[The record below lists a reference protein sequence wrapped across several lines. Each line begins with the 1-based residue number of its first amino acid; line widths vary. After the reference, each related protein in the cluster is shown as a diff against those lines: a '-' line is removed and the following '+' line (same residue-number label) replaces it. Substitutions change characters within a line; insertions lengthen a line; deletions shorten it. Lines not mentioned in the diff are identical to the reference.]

1 MKIRKIKW
9 KNHSILGNLELDL
22 TTSST
27 GEDFDNI
34 IFAGENGTGKTS
46 ILETMSTF
54 LNAGTFEHFEYIEFS
69 IGNDIFTAIPTT
81 DGNTHKNFF
90 DINDSSGAVRNIR
103 TDRNNNIQLLES
115 DTKDLR
121 YYGCVFSKARADYKT
136 HQITST
142 TTKQLDIE
150 KYDIDQQDDFTSLK
164 QLLVDIKNQDESDYM
179 KLNETL
185 GANPKSVPEF
195 YPTSKTF
202 RFKNAF
208 DNFFEKIK
216 YEGVVD
222 SQNEKKLL
230 FNKNGKTIPIDN
242 LSTGE
247 KQIVFRGIYLL
258 KNSKKLDGAA
268 IMIDEPELSMHPK
281 WQKKILKYFKDL
293 FTESNIQKT
302 QLFIATHSEHVL
314 SEALSDKTKNLVIVL
329 TETNGVISAKK
340 IDAPSVLPSITYAET
355 NYLAFDI
362 VSNDY
367 HIELYGFL
375 QQKESLNSV
384 KLCDTYIKSHSLF
397 NSTVHNKSSIN
408 PHGTTYDTLSTFI
421 RNAIDHPDPSRTFT
435 DSELRI
441 SIELLVE
448 LCR

>member
-9 KNHSILGNLELDL
+9 KNHPILGNLELDL
-22 TTSST
+22 TNSAT
-27 GEDFDNI
+27 GEDFDTI

-46 ILETMSTF
+46 ILETISTF
-54 LNAGTFEHFEYIEFS
+54 LNVGTFEHFEYIEFS
-69 IGNDIFTAIPTT
+69 IDNDIFTAIHPT
-81 DGNTHKNFF
+81 DGTTHKNFF
-90 DINDSSGAVRNIR
+90 DIKDSLGAVKEIR
-103 TDRNNNIQLLES
+103 TDRNNSPQLLES
-115 DTKDLR
+115 ETKDLR

-136 HQITST
+136 YQITST

-150 KYDIDQQDDFTSLK
+150 KYDIDQEDDFTSLK
-164 QLLVDIKNQDESDYM
+164 QLLVDIKNQDESHYM

-185 GANPKSVPEF
+185 GANPQSVQEF
-195 YPTSKTF
+195 QPTSKTF

-208 DNFFEKIK
+208 DNFFEIIK

-222 SQNEKKLL
+222 SLDEKQLL
-230 FNKNGKTIPIDN
+230 FKKNEKTIPIDN

-247 KQIVFRGIYLL
+247 KQIVFRGAYLL

-293 FTESNIQKT
+293 FTESSIQKT

-314 SEALSDKTKNLVIVL
+314 REALSDKTKNLVIVL
-329 TETNGVISAKK
+329 TETYGVVSAKK

-362 VSNDY
+362 VSNDF

-384 KLCDTYIKSHSLF
+384 KSCDTYIKNHSLF
-397 NSTVHNKSSIN
+397 NPSVHNKSSAN
-408 PHGTTYDTLSTFI
+408 PHGTTYDTLSTYI
-421 RNAIDHPDPSRTFT
+421 RNAIDHPDPNRIFT
-435 DSELRI
+435 DRELRI